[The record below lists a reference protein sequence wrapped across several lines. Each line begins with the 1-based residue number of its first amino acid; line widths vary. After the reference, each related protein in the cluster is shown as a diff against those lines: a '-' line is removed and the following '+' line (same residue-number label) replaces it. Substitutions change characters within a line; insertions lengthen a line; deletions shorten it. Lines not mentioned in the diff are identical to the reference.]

1 MLVKLPSKRC
11 RDGKSCRFYRTNI
24 CAFNHENDENHEKGN
39 NIKIQELEIQ
49 LKNFKRINKKLQEEN
64 DALKNDIKSSI
75 IGPKEHT
82 ELESLKSEII
92 NLNKENSELR
102 EEMHKVEHDVEVM
115 KGKLL
120 DEKKENVAKNNLLQE
135 SNEKVDKVKE
145 DLVKEVDSH
154 KVSRKAIDEL
164 LVKTQEADQNRH
176 CGTEETTGEMET
188 NEWIKDMDKLCD
200 EILERAGNV
209 LIDEEVDYLSDS
221 FLDDIIRERE
231 KKDNED
237 DYDMMI

>member
-1 MLVKLPSKRC
+1 
-11 RDGKSCRFYRTNI
+11 
-24 CAFNHENDENHEKGN
+24 
-39 NIKIQELEIQ
+39 
-49 LKNFKRINKKLQEEN
+49 
-64 DALKNDIKSSI
+64 
-75 IGPKEHT
+75 
-82 ELESLKSEII
+82 
-92 NLNKENSELR
+92 
-102 EEMHKVEHDVEVM
+102 MHKVEHDAEVI
-115 KGKLL
+115 KDKLL

-176 CGTEETTGEMET
+176 CGTEETNGEMET